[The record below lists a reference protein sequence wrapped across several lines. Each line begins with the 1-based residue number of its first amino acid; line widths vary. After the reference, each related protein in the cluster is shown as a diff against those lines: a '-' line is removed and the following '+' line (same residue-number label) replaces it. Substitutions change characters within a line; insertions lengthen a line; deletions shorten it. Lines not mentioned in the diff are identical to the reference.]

1 MTRHPA
7 ITDEQMQAYGRN
19 VENLRLALVRWLRDW
34 AGANGLTDSGVPMD
48 ALLQVTEL
56 IADASGRKNE
66 LHQALLKLVNDPDF
80 LKRTAVPKTTT
91 TD

>member
-1 MTRHPA
+1 MAMTRHPE
-7 ITDEQMQAYGRN
+7 ITDEQVQAYCRT

-34 AGANGLTDSGVPMD
+34 AEANGVADSGVPMD

-56 IADASGRKNE
+56 VADAAGRKNE

-80 LKRTAVPKTTT
+80 LKRTAMPKTTG
-91 TD
+91 